1 MEMEEVTESV
11 GTGTLELVIET
22 DDELHNLIFA
32 SVHCAE
38 VVRLLTSR
46 TSCSQ
51 TASEL
56 VIDLLYAFMHRTFLG
71 LF

>member
-1 MEMEEVTESV
+1 M

-38 VVRLLTSR
+38 VLRLLTSR

-51 TASEL
+51 TALEL
-56 VIDLLYAFMHRTFLG
+56 LLIDMLYAFMHRTFLG
-71 LF
+71 PF